1 MVGYFIQFFDFLT
14 FLLNKVNSQFQFY
27 LIKKSKNPKN
37 AENKLMLI
45 LKINVR
51 LFFEVLYFST
61 FLLIK
66 VNPSVD
72 FI

>member
-14 FLLNKVNSQFQFY
+14 FLLNKVYSQFQFY

-61 FLLIK
+61 FLLMK